1 MRPGK
6 IALLITAIL
15 VPVVGLVVVGLLVEA
30 RRQEGWALEEARAFA
45 RSGARLMASVGAG
58 LEDEVEELARSPLL
72 ARALAEGDRVA
83 AERFAGEQAED
94 PDLDAVVILD
104 TTGVVVAAR
113 GDPELVALARRAPKQ
128 PRDLVPGGPGQPGV
142 MVVRRPVATSGAAL
156 GELVTASILEVVDE
170 VLVISRG
177 RVAPT
182 LVVNGRG
189 EVVAGPSEWAGRTV
203 EVREITP
210 GPSVRIAAGDLVARG
225 VAEPLSAPGTR
236 CEVVTLLAHSLYGPP
251 FSRTLLLV
259 GAGMAL
265 LSAIATLVWA
275 LRLSRTER
283 RLQQVLEELE
293 RERATFTRVLES
305 SPDGI
310 LAVDPEGRIVL
321 DNPAMRELFRADV
334 ATTGRTPEEVI
345 EQFRA
350 MGGQLD
356 LDFDLLQALTAA
368 RAGRA
373 FTGTQRVAFGE
384 HVRHDEVVFGPLR
397 FPDGRNGVL
406 ATVRDVT
413 DRAELA
419 EVRRLHD
426 QVRSMAA
433 IAQNRAAL
441 LEAVLRASD
450 VGFIFVDR
458 QEAIGY
464 VTPLAIQLLGLE
476 TSPAGLSAHSLAE
489 LIARRTGVDAG
500 RVLETGGLLELPH
513 PRRYLDLLVTPVP
526 GQGGTPIGHL
536 ISIRDET
543 ATRELE
549 QARDEFFGIA
559 AHELKNPLAALRL
572 QADLGL
578 RGDERRRGEALEK
591 IGRKARELTELVERL
606 LDVTRADLGR
616 LVTERTPVDVG
627 ALAREVVEGY
637 EGGTVHVRFTREG
650 QVEAMGD
657 APRIRQVMGNL
668 VSNAV
673 RYAGTAGPI
682 DVTAARVGEEIR
694 VSVRDRGPGIPPEE
708 RRRIFERFGQG
719 KEGRR
724 GPGLG
729 IGLYLARKIA
739 EDHGG
744 RLELESEEG
753 KGSTF
758 TLILPARPADRL
770 AAVPN

>member
-6 IALLITAIL
+6 IALLVAAIL
-15 VPVVGLVVVGLLVEA
+15 IPVVGLVVAGLLVET
-30 RRQEGWALEEARAFA
+30 RRQEGRALEEARSFA
-45 RSGARLMASVGAG
+45 RSGARLITAVGRG
-58 LEDEVEELARSPLL
+58 LDDEVEELARSPLL
-72 ARALAEGDRVA
+72 LRALAENDRAA
-83 AERFAGEQAED
+83 AERFAREQAED
-94 PDLDAVVILD
+94 PDLDAVVVFD

-113 GDPELVALARRAPKQ
+113 GDPELVALARGSPRQ
-128 PRDLVPGGPGQPGV
+128 PRDLVPGGPGRPGV
-142 MVVRRPVATSGAAL
+142 MVVRRPVATGGTAL
-156 GELVTASILEVVDE
+156 GELVTASSLEIVDE
-170 VLVISRG
+170 VLVIARG

-182 LVVNGRG
+182 LVINGRG
-189 EVVAGPSEWAGRTV
+189 QVVAGPPEWAGRTV
-203 EVREITP
+203 EVREVTP
-210 GPSVRIAAGDLVARG
+210 GPSVRIAAGGLAARG
-225 VAEPLSAPGTR
+225 VAEPLSVPGTR
-236 CEVVTLLAHSLYGPP
+236 CEVITLLTPSLYGPP
-251 FSRTLLLV
+251 FSATLLSV

-265 LSAIATLVWA
+265 LAAIATLVWA

-283 RLQQVLEELE
+283 RLQEVLAELE

-305 SPDGI
+305 SPDAI

-334 ATTGRTPEEVI
+334 ETTGRTPEELI

-350 MGGQLD
+350 MGGRLD
-356 LDFDLLQALTAA
+356 LDFDLEQALAAA
-368 RAGRA
+368 RAGRT
-373 FTGTQRVAFGE
+373 FTGTQRVAYGDS
-384 HVRHDEVVFGPLR
+384 VRHDEVLFGPLR

-406 ATVRDVT
+406 STVRDVT
-413 DRAELA
+413 DRAELV

-426 QVRSMAA
+426 QVRSMAM

-476 TSPAGLSAHSLAE
+476 TAPAGLSAGALGE
-489 LIARRTGVDAG
+489 MIARRTGIDATAI
-500 RVLETGGLLELPH
+500 LETGGLLELPR
-513 PRRYLDLLVTPVP
+513 PRRFLDVHVTQVP
-526 GQGGTPIGHL
+526 GQGGIPIGRL
-536 ISIRDET
+536 ISVRDET

-549 QARDEFFGIA
+549 LARDEFFGIA

-578 RGDERRRGEALEK
+578 RGDETKRREALEK

-616 LVTERTPVDVG
+616 LVSERAPVDVAG
-627 ALAREVVEGY
+627 VAREVVEGY
-637 EGGTVHVRFTREG
+637 EGGTAHVRFAKEG

-657 APRIRQVMGNL
+657 GPRIRQVVGNL

-673 RYAGTAGPI
+673 RYAGEAGPI
-682 DVTAARVGEEIR
+682 DVAVVRAGDEIR

-739 EDHGG
+739 EEHGG
-744 RLELESEEG
+744 RLELESEVG

-758 TLILPARPADRL
+758 TMVLPARPADRL
-770 AAVPN
+770 AAVPT